1 MGGISL
7 SGAVGGNSRGADLV
21 AGGTTSIELPAE
33 LAALLE
39 KEARSRRKSVTRYI
53 AEWLEDQADYRA
65 AERVM
70 KRVREGKEKLIPAEE
85 VYKRLGI

>member
-1 MGGISL
+1 M
-7 SGAVGGNSRGADLV
+7 
-21 AGGTTSIELPAE
+21 
-33 LAALLE
+33 LE